1 MGFVPLDDMEKITR
15 NRYETVLMAS
25 QRARQLNAIRLAKL
39 SMLNKDNVD
48 QIEIDG
54 RKVTAVA
61 LEDCLQGKVKYKV
74 EQDGEESADS

>member
-15 NRYETVLMAS
+15 NRYETFLMAS
-25 QRARQLNAIRLAKL
+25 QRARQLNAIRLTKL

-74 EQDGEESADS
+74 EQDGEEPTDS